1 MPVAKARPVKGLS
14 TDSNSLGADS
24 GSAAGTFASAC
35 VNNSLVEGVGEGA
48 GACPKLGGVVPG
60 TVGVA
65 PRLTSAPSETASTPV
80 FGSPRLRS
88 EGHTSEPQSLMSI
101 SYDGICLEKKQ
112 HT

>member
-65 PRLTSAPSETASTPV
+65 PRLTSAPSETALTPG
-80 FGSPRLRS
+80 FGTSRLPATRS
-88 EGHTSEPQSLMSI
+88 EEHPAELQSLLRT
-101 SYDGICLEKKQ
+101 SYA
-112 HT
+112 